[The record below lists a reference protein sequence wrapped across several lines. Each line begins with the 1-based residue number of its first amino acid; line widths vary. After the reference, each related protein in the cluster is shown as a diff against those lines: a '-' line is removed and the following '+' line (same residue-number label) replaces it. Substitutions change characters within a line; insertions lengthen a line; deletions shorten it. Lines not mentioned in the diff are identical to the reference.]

1 MEVSIMIM
9 ILFQMCWGV
18 IFLLGGGF
26 ALADASQKS
35 GLSTLLVSQVSCD
48 WWRPGHVT
56 SCPSLIGPRCSCGS

>member
-1 MEVSIMIM
+1 MM
-9 ILFQMCWGV
+9 LQMCWGV

-48 WWRPGHVT
+48 WWSAGHVT
-56 SCPSLIGPRCSCGS
+56 TCPSLIGPHCSCRS